1 MPEVLAFLVF
11 IVLSIPLPLSAI
23 LVLLVDLGTELAP
36 AMSFSSELPEGDLM
50 LVPPRK
56 VLTTAARAGAG
67 QPLQAVA
74 EEQPTVGMR
83 GLLKRAWAALMWQFQ
98 REETGEVLV
107 DNDLL
112 LWAYLQG
119 GMIEAAGCFGSY
131 LAVLAWSRVPFGML
145 YRSAGVYFRRGA
157 PDLVLTDGTIVSDFS
172 QRY

>member
-11 IVLSIPLPLSAI
+11 LILSIPLPLSAI

-36 AMSFSSELPEGDLM
+36 AMSFSAELPEGDLM

-56 VLTTAARAGAG
+56 VLTTAERASAG
-67 QPLQAVA
+67 QPLHVVV
-74 EEQPTVGMR
+74 EEQPVVGAR
-83 GLLKRAWAALMWQFQ
+83 GFLKRAWTKFTDQFK

-119 GMIEAAGCFGSY
+119 GMLEAVGCFGAY
-131 LAVLAWSRVPFGML
+131 LAVLACSKVPFGML
-145 YRSAGVYFRRGA
+145 YRSAGIYFKTGA
-157 PDLVLTDGTIVSDFS
+157 PDLVLTDGTVVPNFS
-172 QRY
+172 QHY